1 MVAAIVRAIMSKE
14 ARRDQRGNG
23 DGFGGPVTTAL
34 LGGQID
40 YACSGITDVG
50 PQVRAGALKAY
61 AIAAEERNA
70 SLPDVP
76 TTKESGMPEF
86 TAMPWFGLFAPKGTP
101 QPILDKLS
109 DALDKALDDPAVRK
123 RFSDVGGDVPA
134 KAKRGQQALATVV
147 KDEIARWAPII
158 KAAGLKRS

>member
-1 MVAAIVRAIMSKE
+1 AILYSFGLLLNSLIGVKPTLVPF
-14 ARRDQRGNG
+14 GG
-23 DGFGGPVTTAL
+23 GGPVTTAL

-50 PQVRAGALKAY
+50 PQVRAGAVKGF

-76 TTKESGMPEF
+76 TTKEPALLES
-86 TAMPWFGLFAPKGTP
+86 TAIPWFGLVAPKDTP

-109 DALDKALDDPAVRK
+109 AALEKALDDPTVRK
-123 RFSDVGGDVPA
+123 RFSDVGGDVPV
-134 KAKRGQQALATVV
+134 KAKRGQQALATLV

-158 KAAGLKRS
+158 